1 MDSVQQAARDQFEK
15 QRARYG
21 KTHILADTSD
31 VAEALDAAGIFPPG
45 EALDVATGGGHTAL
59 LLAARGFQVTAAD
72 LSPGMLE
79 AARTLTEEEGYSLTT
94 VCHEAEKYPYA
105 DARFDLVTCRVAA
118 HHFSDPVA
126 FLRES
131 ARVLKPGGSFL
142 LIDGSV
148 PDGEVEAAEWIH
160 RVEKLRDSSHAR
172 FLSPGTWSHLCEDA
186 GMTVRHC
193 QTTPLKQPD
202 LTWYFDTAGTSPENQ
217 AMVADLVRRAPESA
231 RRVFSLG
238 EEDGRIFWWWPRLSL
253 IAQRSQSR

>member
-1 MDSVQQAARDQFEK
+1 
-15 QRARYG
+15 
-21 KTHILADTSD
+21 
-31 VAEALDAAGIFPPG
+31 
-45 EALDVATGGGHTAL
+45 
-59 LLAARGFQVTAAD
+59 
-72 LSPGMLE
+72 MLE
-79 AARTLTEEEGYSLTT
+79 AARTLTEEQGYSLTT

-118 HHFSDPVA
+118 HHFSDPAA

-148 PDGEVEAAEWIH
+148 PDGEVEAEEWIH
-160 RVEKLRDSSHAR
+160 RVEKLRDPSHAR
-172 FLSPGTWSHLCEDA
+172 FLSAGTWSNLCEAA

-202 LTWYFDTAGTSPENQ
+202 LAWYFDTAGTSPENQ
-217 AMVADLVRRAPESA
+217 AEVMDLVCRAPESA

-238 EEDGRIFWWWPRLSL
+238 EEGGRIFWWWPRLSL
-253 IAQRSQSR
+253 IAQRSQLI